1 MYNMHDALDAGVGM
15 GSWMAWTW
23 LLLAV
28 ALVLT
33 IAALVKYLFFS
44 GPRK

>member
-1 MYNMHDALDAGVGM
+1 MYDMQNAMDGGAAM
-15 GSWMAWTW
+15 GGAMGWVW

-33 IAALVKYLFFS
+33 IAALIKYLFFS
-44 GPRK
+44 GPRR